1 MAKEKVNASPTKRFF
16 VEMLTRDIDL
26 EDAILDLIDNCIDG
40 VVRELK
46 RLKKRKSGKPYQG
59 YYAEIELSTERF
71 QIKDNCGGIA
81 KKIAKDSAFMLGRPD
96 LAHDKDIET
105 VGMYGIGMKR
115 AIFKMGRQCTVLSQH
130 VGKAYEV
137 KINTSWFSDG
147 KKKVDWELPL
157 QNTTKQLEED
167 GTRIS
172 ISRLLEPISKSFDEE
187 NSPFIGHLRKEISR
201 LYALIIGKGFRVTI
215 NGEPIEPVDLTILS
229 PVVVKASSRKSIEP
243 YLFKGKVEGVNVEL
257 AVGFTRRLASE
268 KEIDSDMR
276 QRRRD
281 RGAGW
286 TVICNDRVVLHA
298 DTSRLTGWGTATVP
312 SFHNQFN
319 TISGILVF
327 KSNDSYRLP
336 LKTTKRGIETSS
348 PVYLYMLDVMRE
360 GTKVFTSFT
369 NKWKTREDETS
380 QEFSKLE
387 PRRPADIIASVP
399 KSKWKAVRRG
409 GSTVKAQK
417 VIPDLPQP
425 KTKGAKRKI
434 IFSRKKSDIELVAD
448 YLFDDSTVAPSE
460 VGSRCFDECLKEANE

>member
-1 MAKEKVNASPTKRFF
+1 MAKETVNASPTKRFF

-46 RLKKRKSGKPYQG
+46 RQKKRKSTKRPYEG
-59 YYAEIELSTERF
+59 YYAEIELSPDRF
-71 QIKDNCGGIA
+71 QIRDNCGGIA
-81 KKIAKDSAFMLGRPD
+81 KKIAKESAFMLGRPD
-96 LAHDKDIET
+96 LTHDKDIET

-115 AIFKMGRQCTVLSQH
+115 AIFKMGRQCSVISQH
-130 VGKAYEV
+130 LGKAYEV
-137 KINTSWFSDG
+137 KINPSWFSDD

-172 ISRLLEPISKSFDEE
+172 ISRLLEPISKSFDKE

-201 LYALIIGKGFRVTI
+201 LYALIIGKGFAVII
-215 NGEPIEPVDLTILS
+215 NGESIEPIDLTILS
-229 PVVVKASSRKSIEP
+229 PVVVKASSRKAIEP

-268 KEIDSDMR
+268 KEVDAEVR

-298 DTSRLTGWGTATVP
+298 DTSRITGWGTATVP
-312 SFHNQFN
+312 AFHNQFN
-319 TISGILVF
+319 AISGILIF
-327 KSNDSYRLP
+327 KSNDSYSLP

-369 NKWKTREDETS
+369 NKWKTREDETTE
-380 QEFSKLE
+380 EFSKLE
-387 PRRPADIIASVP
+387 SKRPSDVIASVP
-399 KSKWKAVRRG
+399 KSKWKTVRRG

-417 VIPDLPQP
+417 VIPNLPQP
-425 KTKGAKRKI
+425 KTQGAKRKI
-434 IFSRKKSDIELVAD
+434 IFSRKKSEIELVAE
-448 YLFDDSTVAPSE
+448 YLFDDATIAPSD
-460 VGSRCFDECLKEANE
+460 VGARCFDECLKEAK